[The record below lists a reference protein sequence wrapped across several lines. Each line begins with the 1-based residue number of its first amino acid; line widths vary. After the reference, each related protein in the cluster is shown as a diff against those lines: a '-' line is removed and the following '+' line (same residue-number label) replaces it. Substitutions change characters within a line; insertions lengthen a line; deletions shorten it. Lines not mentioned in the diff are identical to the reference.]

1 MFIVIFK
8 YIQTYDQLS
17 QLMPTQLVALL
28 LFLMKIE
35 QDLVVVLMDSNVLLS
50 LLNDIHT

>member
-1 MFIVIFK
+1 MNNEF
-8 YIQTYDQLS
+8 S
-17 QLMPTQLVALL
+17 QLIPTQPVALL

-35 QDLVVVLMDSNVLLS
+35 QDLVVVLMDSNVLSS